1 MTNTTQKH
9 SPAQANR
16 IMFAVT
22 TLMWFSI
29 YSYQSN
35 FTPYLESLRI
45 SETMIGLI
53 LGSYGFTQMIL
64 RIPIGILSDKL
75 KTRKLFIIIGIV
87 FTFLSAL
94 LLFVT
99 DNVILILI
107 ARASAGIAASTWVNF
122 TVLFSSYFDANKS
135 VGSLGY
141 MNFFSNIGQIGAMIA
156 GAVLI
161 SAVTGIFNNG
171 TTYYNSAFLLA
182 IVIGI
187 ISFVLS
193 FKIYEDRGK
202 IAASIKQTITV
213 RQIFALFTDKTLISV
228 SIIGAISQLITF
240 GTLLGFTPKYA
251 VDVLNTNALQNGVM
265 MVLAY
270 LPTAFG
276 ALFLSKYL
284 AEKVKEHILV
294 SVGMIL
300 MSVFTIVIPLISS
313 YTLLV
318 ITQVFAGIGK
328 GISFPLLMGLSIKKM
343 PEEKRGTAMGIF
355 QAVYG
360 LGMFMGPLLMGIISD
375 MFEFSLSFVIL
386 GGVCFITAVI
396 SYFLLKKLKL

>member
-1 MTNTTQKH
+1 MTSTSQTQP
-9 SPAQANR
+9 PAYASR

-22 TLMWFSI
+22 TLIWFSI

-35 FTPYLESLRI
+35 FTPYLESL
-45 SETMIGLI
+45 SVSATMIGLVT
-53 LGSYGFTQMIL
+53 GSYGFTQMIL
-64 RIPIGILSDKL
+64 RIPLGILSDKL
-75 KTRKLFIIIGIV
+75 KTRKLFIIIGII

-94 LLFVT
+94 LLFAT

-135 VGSLGY
+135 VSSLGFMTFY
-141 MNFFSNIGQIGAMIA
+141 SNIGQIGGMIA

-161 SAVTGIFNNG
+161 SIVTGIANDG
-171 TTYYNSAFLLA
+171 TTRYNSAFMLA
-182 IVIGI
+182 AIIGVV
-187 ISFVLS
+187 SFILS
-193 FKIYEDRGK
+193 FRIYEDREK
-202 IAASIKQTITV
+202 IAANIKQSITV
-213 RQIFALFTDKTLISV
+213 RQIFGLFADKTLISV
-228 SIIGAISQLITF
+228 SVIGAISQLITF

-251 VDVLNTNALQNGVM
+251 VDVLQTNAMQNGIL

-270 LPTAFG
+270 LPTALG

-294 SVGMIL
+294 CVGMIL
-300 MSVFTIVIPLISS
+300 MAVFTIIIPLITD
-313 YTLLV
+313 YTILV
-318 ITQVFAGIGK
+318 ITQIFAGIGK
-328 GISFPLLMGLSIKKM
+328 GISFPLLMGLSIKKI

-360 LGMFMGPLLMGIISD
+360 IGMFMGPLLMGIISD
-375 MFEFSLSFVIL
+375 VFELNLSFVVL
-386 GGVCFITAVI
+386 GSACLVTAVI